1 VRRKRGSVTGFLTV
15 LFDDRELFII
25 NILILFPDL

>member
-15 LFDDRELFII
+15 LLDDRELFIKA
-25 NILILFPDL
+25 F